1 MTDEIKYQIVFS
13 RRRTIS
19 LIVSPEKGVTVR
31 APYRTSIRTIEKFV
45 NEKSGWIRKNL
56 EKHSELIRINH
67 DKLYVDGETHL
78 FMGKEYF
85 IRIKES
91 VKPFVNQY
99 DNYIEIGVDI
109 INDREKIKMLLE
121 RWYRQNALEHFV
133 KKLNEILIRY
143 KDFNFSPSKLTVKS
157 LKSRWGS
164 CTSKGRI
171 TISTELIK
179 LEERFTEYVIIHEL
193 CHLKYHNHGKD
204 YYRLLLELVP
214 DYKVIRKELRRY
226 LTR

>member
-19 LIVSPEKGVTVR
+19 LIVSPEKGVIVR
-31 APYRTSIRTIEKFV
+31 APYRTSLKTIEKFV
-45 NEKSGWIRKNL
+45 NEKSGWIKKNL
-56 EKHSELIRINH
+56 ERHSELIRINH
-67 DKLYVDGETHL
+67 GKLYIDGETHL

-85 IRIKES
+85 LRITES

-99 DNYIEIGVDI
+99 DNYIEIGVDK
-109 INDREKIKMLLE
+109 INDSAKIKMLSE
-121 RWYRQNALEHFV
+121 RWYRLNAREHFV
-133 KKLNEILIRY
+133 NKLNEILIRY
-143 KDFNFSPSKLTVKS
+143 KDFNFSPSKLAVKS

-171 TISTELIK
+171 TISSELIK
-179 LEERFTEYVIIHEL
+179 LDEKFTEYVIIHEL

-204 YYRLLLELVP
+204 FYRLLGELVP
-214 DYKVIRKELRRY
+214 DYKEIRKEMRKY
-226 LTR
+226 LTT

>member
-1 MTDEIKYQIVFS
+1 MTDKIKYQIVFS

-31 APYRTSIRTIEKFV
+31 APYRTSFRTIEKFV
-45 NEKSGWIRKNL
+45 NEKSEWIRKNL

-67 DKLYVDGETHL
+67 GKLYVDGETHL

-85 IRIKES
+85 LRIKET

-99 DNYIEIGVDI
+99 DNYIEIGVDK
-109 INDREKIKMLLE
+109 INDSEKVKMLLE

-143 KDFNFSPSKLTVKS
+143 KDFNFSPSKLTVKA

-171 TISTELIK
+171 TISSELIK
-179 LEERFTEYVIIHEL
+179 LEERFAEYVIIHEL

-204 YYRLLLELVP
+204 YYKLLKDLVP
-214 DYKVIRKELRRY
+214 GYKAVRRELRVY